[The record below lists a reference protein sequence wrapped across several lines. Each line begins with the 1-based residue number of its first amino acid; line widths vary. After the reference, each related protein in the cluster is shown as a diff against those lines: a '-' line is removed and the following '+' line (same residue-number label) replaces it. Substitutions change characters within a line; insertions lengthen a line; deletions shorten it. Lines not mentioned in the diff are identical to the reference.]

1 MTAEDVEAFARC
13 MAGAGVAVFPAD
25 TVYGLACEPD
35 NAEAVRRLY
44 VLKGRRRSK
53 SAAVMFFDLDIA
65 LSALPELGPKTQAAL
80 GALLPGPVTVLVPNP
95 ATRFRLACGADPSK
109 LGVRVPKF
117 DGHLEPMR
125 SLREPVL
132 ATSANLSG
140 EPDARRLDDV
150 TADIRIGADMLL
162 DGGEL
167 PGLVST
173 VIDLDR
179 FEQQGTWQIVRPGAL
194 SADAVSGALA

>member
-109 LGVRVPKF
+109 LGIRVPKF
-117 DGHLEPMR
+117 DGHLEPMC

>member
-109 LGVRVPKF
+109 LGIRVPTVSYT
-117 DGHLEPMR
+117 HLTLPTN
-125 SLREPVL
+125 REV
-132 ATSANLSG
+132 
-140 EPDARRLDDV
+140 
-150 TADIRIGADMLL
+150 
-162 DGGEL
+162 
-167 PGLVST
+167 
-173 VIDLDR
+173 
-179 FEQQGTWQIVRPGAL
+179 
-194 SADAVSGALA
+194 